1 MAIIWNM
8 TTPSVSKT
16 VEQKELLCIAGGN
29 AEWHSYFERQFGG
42 FLESKQSCHRASRY
56 VLKWVEN
63 LRPHTNLHMNVY
75 NSFILIAKN
84 WQGVLWRVNR

>member
-29 AEWHSYFERQFGG
+29 AEWYSYFEKTIIIYPV
-42 FLESKQSCHRASRY
+42 FLLIY
-56 VLKWVEN
+56 
-63 LRPHTNLHMNVY
+63 
-75 NSFILIAKN
+75 IL
-84 WQGVLWRVNR
+84 